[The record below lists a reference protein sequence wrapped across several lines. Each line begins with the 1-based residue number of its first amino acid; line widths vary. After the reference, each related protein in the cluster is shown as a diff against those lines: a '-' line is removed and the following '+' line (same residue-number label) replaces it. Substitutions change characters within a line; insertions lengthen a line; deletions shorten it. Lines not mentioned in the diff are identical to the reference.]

1 MSERESEALIF
12 GRETLIWV
20 RERPTGLRERERER
34 EKERETDLRED
45 KFETF
50 GSNFEQ
56 N

>member
-1 MSERESEALIF
+1 M
-12 GRETLIWV
+12 

-34 EKERETDLRED
+34 ERETDMRKE

-50 GSNFEQ
+50 GYDFKQ

>member
-1 MSERESEALIF
+1 M
-12 GRETLIWV
+12 
-20 RERPTGLRERERER
+20 RERPTGLRERERERER
-34 EKERETDLRED
+34 EKERETDLREE

>member
-1 MSERESEALIF
+1 M
-12 GRETLIWV
+12 

-34 EKERETDLRED
+34 EREGERETDLREE

-50 GSNFEQ
+50 GPNFEQ